1 VRAHRTLTRA
11 AVAGTAGVLLLVA
24 GAQSASANSSTSLYV
39 SGRLAAGGS
48 FTSND
53 EIFAVVD
60 DWPDG
65 HSAVIEWTASS
76 KGGQYFRCWNSSG
89 SGTGAKVCNDSIK
102 EGAKVTWRLCTG
114 EKSSNTLLHCTGWLV
129 DYA

>member
-1 VRAHRTLTRA
+1 MAARPMARRM
-11 AVAGTAGVLLLVA
+11 AVAVVACGALVMA
-24 GAQSASANSSTSLYV
+24 GAQGASANSSTQLYV
-39 SGRLAAGGS
+39 NGRLAAGGS
-48 FTSND
+48 FTSYG

-65 HSAVIEWTASS
+65 HAAVIEWTASS
-76 KGGQYFRCWNSSG
+76 KGGAYFRCWNTSG
-89 SGTGAKVCNDSIK
+89 SGSGAKVCNDSIK

-114 EKSSNTLLHCTGWLV
+114 ESGTGQLLRCTGWLV

>member
-1 VRAHRTLTRA
+1 MAARRMVRRSVTATLACA
-11 AVAGTAGVLLLVA
+11 ALVA
-24 GAQSASANSSTSLYV
+24 SGAQAASANSSIQLYV

-60 DWPDG
+60 NWKDG
-65 HSAVIEWTASS
+65 HSTVIEWTASS
-76 KGGQYFRCWNSSG
+76 KGGRYFRCWNTSG
-89 SGTGAKVCNDSIK
+89 AGSGAKVCNDSIA

-114 EKSSNTLLHCTGWLV
+114 ESSTGQLLKCTGWLV